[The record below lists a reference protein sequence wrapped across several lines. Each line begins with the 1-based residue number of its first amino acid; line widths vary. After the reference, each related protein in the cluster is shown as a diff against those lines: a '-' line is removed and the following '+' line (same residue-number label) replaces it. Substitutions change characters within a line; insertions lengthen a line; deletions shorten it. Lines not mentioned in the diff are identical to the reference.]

1 MDMTSGYSMA
11 LPVMPAKVLDEGR
24 FQITASI
31 NGTCFSIGGPYML
44 TAGHV
49 IAIKPKSESDAL
61 VVGIQGPDG
70 FFKAAKVIDAE
81 LLPCDL
87 GLLRVEFVFPE
98 SENWFH
104 RLKWSEHPLQPLET
118 VRSAGYAYGMH
129 IVEEHQSVVVR
140 AFQGHIVSGLNNF
153 KPLGMEGRP
162 FSVYELSFMAPR
174 GLSGAPLLNASGTV
188 VVHGVVIG
196 NSESRMVVF
205 RSQEQEAENG
215 KTSSFEQYEALT
227 LGVAVQA
234 EEVLQQ
240 SSLLLG
246 TTIREHLERYELL
259 SARPQA

>member
-1 MDMTSGYSMA
+1 MDMTSGYSMI
-11 LPVMPAKVLDEGR
+11 LQVMPAKVLNDGR
-24 FQITASI
+24 FLISASI
-31 NGTCFSIGGPYML
+31 TGTCFSIGGPYML

-49 IAIKPKSESDAL
+49 AATKSTSESDAL
-61 VVGIQGPDG
+61 AVGIQGPDG

-98 SENWFH
+98 SERWFH
-104 RLKWSEHPLQPLET
+104 RFKWSERPLQPLET

-129 IVEEHQSVVVR
+129 IVEEQQSVVVR
-140 AFQGHIVSGLNNF
+140 AFQGYIVSGLNNF
-153 KPLGMEGRP
+153 KPLGMKGHP
-162 FSVYELSFMAPR
+162 FNVYELSFMAPR
-174 GLSGAPLLNASGTV
+174 GLSGAPLLNAHGTV

-215 KTSSFEQYEALT
+215 KTTSFEQYEALT
-227 LGVAVQA
+227 LGIAVQA

-240 SSLLLG
+240 SSILLG
-246 TTIREHLERYELL
+246 MSIRKHLEKYELL
-259 SARPQA
+259 SSQSKA